1 MNNMGINGATID
13 KLALDIYNYAER
25 INKTLNEIANV
36 VDQTRNIYSCVA
48 ANNYRN
54 RFNNIRVNFN
64 VVNKNIQSYAED
76 IIKLKSKYSDIGSNS
91 TQIIRK
97 ATIKMEDKG
106 NW

>member
-1 MNNMGINGATID
+1 MNNIGINSATID

-25 INKTLNEIANV
+25 INRTLNEIANI
-36 VDQTRNIYSCVA
+36 VDQTRNIYSCTA

-54 RFNNIRVNFN
+54 KFNNIRANFN

-76 IIKLKSKYSDIGSNS
+76 IIKLKAKYSIIDINS
-91 TQIIRK
+91 TQIVKK
-97 ATIKMEDKG
+97 ATVKMEDKG